1 MCMQTIVMRYVKQ
14 NKLNI
19 RAKLSAA
26 VLLFVY
32 AGFLYLTAAGSETQV
47 KKAHS
52 VMFKAVVGLIV
63 ALLAWLI
70 VQFILTG
77 LGVNPGYSLLGS

>member
-1 MCMQTIVMRYVKQ
+1 MILVNTVVGFLLYLAIT
-14 NKLNI
+14 
-19 RAKLSAA
+19 AA